1 MGDYVGAPYN
11 FVPFGKKVYRKK
23 EIVKYNQIQGLS
35 GYIEYQVTAQTP
47 IMVDGKTEKRPSQEV
62 PCGDWCGVTC
72 RC

>member
-35 GYIEYQVTAQTP
+35 GYIEYLL
-47 IMVDGKTEKRPSQEV
+47 IFYLYFLSNMYSKT
-62 PCGDWCGVTC
+62 TYTIF
-72 RC
+72 